1 MIFQSNKLTDRSIY
15 ITLIRSISL
24 SIKDSLRGVRLIV
37 RSLRNRAANLLDFS
51 PRPVKLLGTVVVDRF
66 DRIADRVNRNSSR
79 IAHRYLDPKVSRKA
93 DVAVLSRLLVLDD
106 ANASVIF
113 AKISYDNMKYAVPYL
128 CNRFDSGS
136 NFFISEML
144 GAVAYGK
151 VAGSFKSEKPEAE
164 KAAVLMQ
171 SLLQIGML
179 RTSKS
184 ANAANAQQRTTRQ
197 IACMSAFAIVLWLII
212 ERELTPES
220 EEELLMDCCDLSLAQ
235 SEAIETALGTD
246 ASAGSLAAL
255 VELVEFSKRSV

>member
-1 MIFQSNKLTDRSIY
+1 MLFQANKPDDRSIL

-24 SIKDSLRGVRLIV
+24 SIKDSLRGVRLMV
-37 RSLRNRAANLLDFS
+37 RLLRNRMESLLDFS
-51 PRPVKLLGTVVVDRF
+51 PGPVKSLGTVVVDRF

-93 DVAVLSRLLVLDD
+93 DVAVLSRLAALDD

-128 CNRFDSGS
+128 CNRCDSES
-136 NFFISEML
+136 SFFISEML

-151 VAGSFKSEKPEAE
+151 VAGSFKSQNPDSE

-179 RTSKS
+179 RTGKS

-197 IACMSAFAIVLWLII
+197 IACLSAFATVLWLII

-220 EEELLMDCCDLSLAQ
+220 EEELLIDCCDLSLAQ
-235 SEAIETALGTD
+235 SEAIEMTLKTD
-246 ASAGSLAAL
+246 APADSLAAL

>member
-1 MIFQSNKLTDRSIY
+1 MIFQSNKLTDRSIF

-37 RSLRNRAANLLDFS
+37 RSLRNRAENLLDFS

-93 DVAVLSRLLVLDD
+93 DVAVLSRLVVLDD

-128 CNRFDSGS
+128 CNRFDSES

-151 VAGSFKSEKPEAE
+151 VAGSFESQNPEAE
-164 KAAVLMQ
+164 KAAVLIQ

-184 ANAANAQQRTTRQ
+184 ANAANAQQHTTRQ
-197 IACMSAFAIVLWLII
+197 IACLSAFAIVLWLII

-235 SEAIETALGTD
+235 SDAIETALHRD
-246 ASAGSLAAL
+246 ASADSLAAL